1 MDSPVQFLR
10 LFNHI
15 FLSLHLT
22 FKRRELNF
30 LPSLEIDDNDYY
42 VIVQFIWMAMI

>member
-15 FLSLHLT
+15 FLSLHVT

-30 LPSLEIDDNDYY
+30 LPSLEIDDN
-42 VIVQFIWMAMI
+42 VIVQFIWMAMIWIF